1 MKIKMNQDTAQVPTI
16 ERRRKPR
23 IECQYTATVQGRDTQ
38 GNKYE
43 DTARLANL
51 SATGLYMWVKHPIE
65 LGEKIFVTV
74 RINTGLLKE
83 ATPRI
88 ATDGIVT
95 RIDPERDGVIGVAIE
110 FQRYRFL

>member
-1 MKIKMNQDTAQVPTI
+1 MTFKMDKNIAQVTSL

-23 IECQYTATVQGRDTQ
+23 IDCQYTATVQGRD
-38 GNKYE
+38 GLGKKYE
-43 DTARLANL
+43 DSARLANL
-51 SATGLYMWVKHPIE
+51 SATGLYMWVNHPIE
-65 LGEKIFVTV
+65 LGEKVFVIV

-88 ATDGIVT
+88 ATDGIVKRT
-95 RIDPERDGVIGVAIE
+95 DPQPNGLIGVAIE